1 MSHIACMLFES
12 IMVKIQ
18 RKFYSDVRNC
28 MKHTDLMPHLV
39 LELFSMP
46 TTTGRKVQ
54 LHLKALRGQLLY
66 YQLG

>member
-1 MSHIACMLFES
+1 MVMSEM
-12 IMVKIQ
+12 M
-18 RKFYSDVRNC
+18 
-28 MKHTDLMPHLV
+28 MPHLV

-54 LHLKALRGQLLY
+54 LHFKALRGQLLY